1 MADLFASRR
10 EGALKAIE
18 PLAVRMRPR
27 TLDEFIGQSHI
38 VGDRG
43 ESTKPLLRRMIESG
57 TLSSIILHGP
67 PGTGKTTL
75 AEVIAGSTGRH
86 FVREN
91 AAGVGV
97 ARVREIIADA
107 KRRIEDGATRTVLFL
122 DEIHRFS
129 KSQQDVLLADVER
142 GVITLIGA
150 TTENPMFSVNSALVS
165 RSVVFR
171 LERLTDEDTARVL
184 RAAIADRE
192 RGYGTLDIRATD
204 EAIEHWASMSEGD
217 ARRALTALEVA
228 IESAETNDGC
238 AIEIGL
244 QEAAESIQRKAIVYD
259 RDGRGV
265 LLTDRVPAQRR
276 CDVLP
281 YSKSKTSP
289 AAWAPIPACDY
300 YFALAERL
308 LNQCGV
314 RPSAMGPMELVVT
327 ENDEMIASGVL
338 QKAGVPSNTKYVV
351 LNPGGNDSAK
361 RWPADRYAAL
371 ASYLCEHHDLR
382 VLVNGAPSERELV
395 GSIIGKCKDDA
406 HVHNLADSGVTLG
419 ALKAIVRDA
428 QLMVTNDTGPRHI
441 AAAVGTPVVS
451 LFGPTDARWT
461 TIPFKDEIVMS
472 ADPELPEEEVAND
485 HPERCKIDRIKL
497 GDVVASVNSLLNSA
511 PIR

>member
-1 MADLFASRR
+1 
-10 EGALKAIE
+10 
-18 PLAVRMRPR
+18 
-27 TLDEFIGQSHI
+27 
-38 VGDRG
+38 
-43 ESTKPLLRRMIESG
+43 
-57 TLSSIILHGP
+57 
-67 PGTGKTTL
+67 
-75 AEVIAGSTGRH
+75 
-86 FVREN
+86 
-91 AAGVGV
+91 
-97 ARVREIIADA
+97 
-107 KRRIEDGATRTVLFL
+107 
-122 DEIHRFS
+122 
-129 KSQQDVLLADVER
+129 
-142 GVITLIGA
+142 
-150 TTENPMFSVNSALVS
+150 
-165 RSVVFR
+165 
-171 LERLTDEDTARVL
+171 
-184 RAAIADRE
+184 
-192 RGYGTLDIRATD
+192 
-204 EAIEHWASMSEGD
+204 
-217 ARRALTALEVA
+217 
-228 IESAETNDGC
+228 
-238 AIEIGL
+238 
-244 QEAAESIQRKAIVYD
+244 
-259 RDGRGV
+259 
-265 LLTDRVPAQRR
+265 
-276 CDVLP
+276 
-281 YSKSKTSP
+281 
-289 AAWAPIPACDY
+289 
-300 YFALAERL
+300 
-308 LNQCGV
+308 
-314 RPSAMGPMELVVT
+314 MGPMELVVT